1 MPRPATQRA
10 PAFEAEAVLEHAS
23 DAVAVV
29 DRDWRILYV
38 NAALER
44 MVGKDRQSMFGRIGW
59 EVFPAA
65 LGTSFEEQ
73 FRKAMAEQV
82 PVEFEAFYLPLS
94 IWLEVRAFPSPQT
107 LTILFRDI
115 TAQKRAAEAHL
126 AEERFRNVF
135 AEGPL
140 GMHVVGLDHRYV
152 QVNAMFC
159 RMLGYSEAE
168 ILGRRIEDFTHPD
181 DMALDGALPDRMVRD
196 GLTSTC
202 REKRYIRKDGT
213 VFWAR
218 RTVAAIHNHA
228 GEVECF
234 FGMIEDITGRKE
246 AEDALRDSEARQRA
260 FFDLAIVG
268 LGEAD
273 PRTGK
278 FLRVNQM
285 LCDLTGY
292 QREELLQKTYRDITY
307 PEDRESDTGK
317 FLAMLADPGV
327 PYRNEKRYVRK
338 DGTLIWVEVNVAAV
352 RDEQGRP
359 IRTAAVIR
367 DISAYKEA
375 ERAIQ
380 LAREEAEAANRSKD
394 QFLAVLSHEL
404 RTPLM
409 PVLTTVQ
416 LMEADEG
423 LSLEQREQIAMIR
436 RNVQLESRLIDDL
449 LDVTRIS
456 RGKLELH
463 LRTVDLHEKIRLV
476 VAMCRHNIL
485 AKELKLSVQEDAVV
499 HHVEGDAARLQQ
511 VLWNLLTNAIKF
523 TPAGGAIAIRS
534 ANTDARRVTV
544 VVEDTGVGI
553 APEALPH
560 IFNAFEQG
568 GKDVT
573 RKFGGMGLGL
583 AISKSLAEMHGGTLM
598 AQSEG
603 PRKGATFTLELP
615 AIAAEESEE
624 YRERGV
630 QAGLDLGHMRVL
642 LVEDHRDTAKIMS
655 SLLRRY
661 GCEVRIADSVA
672 SALELGEAEPFDL
685 LISDIGLPDGSGVE
699 VMRRLA
705 HLYRIKGIALS
716 GYGMQEDIRRSKDA
730 GFAAHLTKPVDVSV
744 LEETLRGIAG
754 R

>member
-1 MPRPATQRA
+1 MPRLATQRGA
-10 PAFEAEAVLEHAS
+10 AFEAEAVLEHAS

-29 DRDWRILYV
+29 DQDWRILYV

-44 MVGKDRQSMFGRIGW
+44 MVGQDRQSMFGRIGW

-73 FRKAMAEQV
+73 FRKAMAEQI
-82 PVEFEAFYLPLS
+82 PVEFEAFYVPLR

-115 TAQKRAAEAHL
+115 TAQRRAAEAHQ

-135 AEGPL
+135 VEGPL
-140 GMHVVGLDHRYV
+140 GMQVMGRDHRFI

-168 ILGRRIEDFTHPD
+168 IVGRRFEDFTHPD
-181 DMALDGALPDRMVRD
+181 DVPLDTHLPDRMVRE
-196 GLTSTC
+196 GVASTC
-202 REKRYIRKDGT
+202 TEKRYIRKDGT

-218 RTVAAIHNHA
+218 RTIAVIHSQA

-234 FGMIEDITGRKE
+234 FGMIEDITRRKE
-246 AEDALRDSEARQRA
+246 AEDALRESEARERA

-268 LGEAD
+268 LCEAD

-285 LCDLTGY
+285 FCDLTGY
-292 QREELLQKTYRDITY
+292 QREELLQKTYRDITH
-307 PEDRESDTGK
+307 PEDRESDTAK

-327 PYRNEKRYVRK
+327 LYRNEKRYIRK

-367 DISAYKEA
+367 DISAHKQA

-380 LAREEAEAANRSKD
+380 LAREEAEAANRGKD

-409 PVLTTVQ
+409 PVLTTAQ

-423 LSLEQREQIAMIR
+423 LSREQREQMAMIR
-436 RNVQLESRLIDDL
+436 RNVQLEARLIDDL
-449 LDVTRIS
+449 LDVNRIS

-463 LRTVDLHEKIRLV
+463 LRAVDLHDKMGLV
-476 VAMCRHNIL
+476 VAMCRHHIQ
-485 AKELKLSVQEDAVV
+485 AKELKLSVQEDAAV

-523 TPAGGAIAIRS
+523 TPAGGVIAIRS
-534 ANTDARRVTV
+534 ANTTAGRVSV

-553 APEALPH
+553 APEALPR
-560 IFNAFEQG
+560 IFDAFEQG

-603 PRKGATFTLELP
+603 PGKGATFTLELP
-615 AIAAEESEE
+615 AIAAEESDE
-624 YRERGV
+624 YRERGT
-630 QAGLDLGHMRVL
+630 QAALDLRHMRVL
-642 LVEDHRDTAKIMS
+642 LVEDHRDTAKIMAG
-655 SLLRRY
+655 LLRRY
-661 GCEVRIADSVA
+661 GCEVRIAESVA

-705 HLYRIKGIALS
+705 EIHRIKGIALS